1 MIDVVDPPMTV
12 DEARTEMKKYI
23 FGEYGERMQ
32 KLKLC
37 EECAELIQAVL
48 KGNTVHIAEEMA
60 DVQILID
67 QLRMGLDLGTLVEEF
82 TDQKLVRQIGRLK
95 ASKYRD
101 GIMIPLLMEE
111 ALEVLAA
118 DVSDENRERSE
129 CDPTD
134 WRQISKA
141 VRHIIEHK

>member
-1 MIDVVDPPMTV
+1 MIDVVDPPMGV
-12 DEARTEMKKYI
+12 DEARKEMKKYI

-60 DVQILID
+60 DVQILLD

-111 ALEVLAA
+111 ALEVLA
-118 DVSDENRERSE
+118 VKLSDENRERSG
-129 CDPTD
+129 CDPTN
-134 WRQISKA
+134 WG
-141 VRHIIEHK
+141 

>member
-1 MIDVVDPPMTV
+1 MNLVDETPMTP

-23 FGEYGERMQ
+23 FAEYGEKMQ

-67 QLRMGLDLGTLVEEF
+67 QLRMGLDLGTLVDEF
-82 TDQKLVRQIGRLK
+82 TDQKLMRQIGRLK
-95 ASKYRD
+95 ASNYRD

-111 ALEVLAA
+111 ALEVLTA
-118 DVSDENRERSE
+118 DVSDENRERSG
-129 CDPTD
+129 CDPTN
-134 WRQISKA
+134 WG
-141 VRHIIEHK
+141 